1 MGDRLGTP
9 GAVDFGFA
17 LLCFSFALSTTREL
31 RANPS
36 TCNRKLTKS
45 QIKKSKLTIVTAFKV
60 GVDSSSDF
68 GFRCLGGAGFLNTK
82 ESNKCNLAVL
92 FPCVSHAFPV
102 VLCW

>member
-9 GAVDFGFA
+9 GAVDFGLA
-17 LLCFSFALSTTREL
+17 LLRFSFALSTTREL

-60 GVDSSSDF
+60 GVDSSSAF
-68 GFRCLGGAGFLNTK
+68 GFRCLGGWASQILKKVPSATLQR
-82 ESNKCNLAVL
+82 CLCH
-92 FPCVSHAFPV
+92 FPCVS
-102 VLCW
+102 